1 MALYWRRKINED
13 GCLRPCTITQF
24 TGDVEEK
31 EYEAED
37 SSWGINLMIRYPSN
51 SSTYL
56 EEFLT
61 YDFLG
66 MIGSVGGS
74 LGICVGISIF
84 DVLSMIID
92 KIFGVWN
99 KYSKKEFYFE
109 RKNCLDFS
117 VSSKVFKK

>member
-1 MALYWRRKINED
+1 MELDWRRQINED
-13 GCLRPCTITQF
+13 ICSKPCIITQF
-24 TGDVEEK
+24 SGDVEEK

-51 SSTYL
+51 SSTSL
-56 EEFLT
+56 EEFPT

-92 KIFGVWN
+92 KIFGV
-99 KYSKKEFYFE
+99 
-109 RKNCLDFS
+109 
-117 VSSKVFKK
+117 

>member
-1 MALYWRRKINED
+1 
-13 GCLRPCTITQF
+13 
-24 TGDVEEK
+24 
-31 EYEAED
+31 
-37 SSWGINLMIRYPSN
+37 MIRYPSN
-51 SSTYL
+51 SSTY
-56 EEFLT
+56 

-99 KYSKKEFYFE
+99 KYSKKEVYFE
-109 RKNCLDFS
+109 RENCFDFS